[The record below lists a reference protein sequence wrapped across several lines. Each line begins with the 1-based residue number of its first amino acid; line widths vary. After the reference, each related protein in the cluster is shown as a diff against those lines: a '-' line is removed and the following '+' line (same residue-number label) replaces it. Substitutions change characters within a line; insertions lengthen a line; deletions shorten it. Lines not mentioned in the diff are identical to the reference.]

1 MSDYRRSPWSWEVYS
16 IALAGVLCVFCGDLS
31 AQFNPG
37 FQIRNG
43 LPVAPSAAVVRERGV
58 GGRLLEVEGA
68 IGRGEFGAAA
78 GYLAGLLGRDA
89 DAMFESGEQRR
100 SLLGEARRLVDG
112 LSGPGLAAWRRQVDA
127 DADAALAAASGSGD
141 VAAVADVVK
150 RFPRTAAAASA
161 TLLLGLHEL
170 DAGVALADAARL
182 AEARRLL
189 ATVADDADSGREL
202 ALAAGLHAAAAELA
216 AGESAAARDRL
227 LALRD
232 RHGERELLLGGRPT
246 AWFQS
251 EATALA
257 WLSEALGLGAAT
269 NPPARWRTAGGDV
282 ARTATAAGGA
292 PAPAARWSVPLT
304 ETPHAA
310 AALADWQRM
319 IAEAS
324 GGAAPPAWRPIAAG
338 GYALVRTP
346 QTLTAIN
353 LSSGKRVWRTDP
365 PTAGD
370 LNQLLAAAG
379 ATSLAG
385 LAAGSTAAQSVARR
399 VWEDRVYGDL
409 SSDGRRV
416 FLIEALPLEAADL
429 SSPLNRFAPNGAQ
442 LPGPFSAA
450 PYNRLAARELASEGK
465 LLWEAGGLD
474 GGDAAET
481 AGAFFLAAPLPWG
494 ELLLAPAEVGGE
506 LRLFCLR
513 ADRGSVAWSQPIGV
527 VEVAI
532 NEDVARRLSGAAP
545 AVADG
550 VLVLP
555 TAAGLVVGFDP
566 LARRLRW
573 AFEYRRTIDPLA
585 ALGPLVDQTARF
597 ALGWREAAPT
607 IVGSRVLLTPPDSQE
622 LYCLDLQSGAEL
634 WRRRRSASGAAA
646 GPTYDELFAFG
657 PEAPDLFPE
666 EEPGGASDDE
676 PLVDALFVAAANEQ
690 TAVVAAATRIYGLRL
705 ADGAAAWPPI
715 ELPEGRA
722 PTGRGYRDGERL
734 LLPVVGGVAEIDV
747 VAGALRRLHEMDDL
761 PAGSLAVHDGWV
773 LAQGVDRLAAYPQ
786 APALQRALAARL
798 AAEPNDPAARTDA
811 AELALADGDAASALT
826 ELTAAAAVYR
836 AGAGDDPRTTAGLA
850 RTRRLL
856 VKAGLRRLEEDFA
869 AAAERIPQLLAEAT
883 DDAERAAVR
892 RAEYAGRL
900 AAGEWTAAAAA
911 AFAVADDLPERPPL
925 EEIAPG
931 WEVRRDRW
939 VQAALLHLYETGD
952 AATRTAI
959 DEQLAARCTAA
970 LAEESPAA
978 WRRLLG
984 AFGALPATDPVRLRL
999 AAASEPLA
1007 AEQLLLTL
1015 LERPAGAQRCEA
1027 AVRLLQ
1033 LMRRCEQGEAAADYL
1048 RLLAG
1053 ELAEAV
1059 AADGRT
1065 GGEIAAATIAQ
1076 LPPEGEIRFWLD
1088 APHVW
1093 PPHELIETATR
1104 DTTAAANALALQ
1116 TPVPLA
1122 RTASPGFHRR
1132 TLHLNPATN
1141 TLAALNPLG
1150 RPAWEADETHWL
1162 GEPQS
1167 TPYGNQLAFELS
1179 NTLRLTA
1186 VARGHFAVIATEHQA
1201 LAANTLVGGRIAGE
1215 KIPWRRQLT
1224 AGIAAWGGVRSP
1236 MQRQM
1241 QIMAA
1246 RRFGAEPPQRQAA
1259 LLGRQLPIR
1268 EDVVVQLDQRGATG
1282 LIPANGEVAWR
1293 RRAARTATLY
1303 GDGRRAIAFRE
1314 GDAAMMMR
1322 TIDGG
1327 LVAEIDE
1334 LPSDVQ
1340 FFVGAQAVRLI
1351 AGDQGPRL
1359 ALWDFEANAE
1369 VWGVEVERRAVACR
1383 GADDDLLVVG
1393 RNGRLS
1399 SFDLATGEQNYE
1411 AQLVD
1416 RKPAEHLQA
1425 VRWQDRIY
1433 LLVDY
1438 SSDEADWGAGRQS
1451 IEAETPVVQGRLYA
1465 LNEAGELIWPSGAV
1479 VDGFAW
1485 LSTQPAAGPTWAFA
1499 RRVDTPNSTR
1509 AGGRPSRRTEIMLLD
1524 RMTGEQLFARRYSRA
1539 VRILTIRYSATPP
1552 GIEIYEPNGP
1562 IRSITF
1568 GDRPRPPAPPEQ
1580 GEAETPT
1587 PSGGEGG
1594 LLNSIFRLFEG

>member
-1 MSDYRRSPWSWEVYS
+1 MANISLSLR
-16 IALAGVLCVFCGDLS
+16 AGCLLCLVAS
-31 AQFNPG
+31 VAAAQPSEDD
-37 FQIRNG
+37 
-43 LPVAPSAAVVRERGV
+43 VAPSAAVVRERGV

-1150 RPAWEADETHWL
+1150 RPAWEASFEEVLDRAL
-1162 GEPQS
+1162 GPMYHPQINS
-1167 TPYGNQLAFELS
+1167 S
-1179 NTLRLTA
+1179 H
-1186 VARGHFAVIATEHQA
+1186 VRGHLWAAQLGYQRIVVGALSYAGPARLLRHQHLIADRPAVRMRLGFVYDDQ
-1201 LAANTLVGGRIAGE
+1201 
-1215 KIPWRRQLT
+1215 QLT
-1224 AGIAAWGGVRSP
+1224 AWGERNETFQDG
-1236 MQRQM
+1236 
-1241 QIMAA
+1241 A
-1246 RRFGAEPPQRQAA
+1246 RLIGMPGGFAGETF
-1259 LLGRQLPIR
+1259 
-1268 EDVVVQLDQRGATG
+1268 VQLQDGMIWGVDAASGTIFWRRTARSWPLRAYARPGQLTISQIERGAP
-1282 LIPANGEVAWR
+1282 I
-1293 RRAARTATLY
+1293 ARLNPI
-1303 GDGRRAIAFRE
+1303 DGRRIGAYRLP
-1314 GDAAMMMR
+1314 
-1322 TIDGG
+1322 DG
-1327 LVAEIDE
+1327 
-1334 LPSDVQ
+1334 S
-1340 FFVGAQAVRLI
+1340 
-1351 AGDQGPRL
+1351 
-1359 ALWDFEANAE
+1359 
-1369 VWGVEVERRAVACR
+1369 RRVACI
-1383 GADDDLLVVG
+1383 GADLLLFRKTDAG
-1393 RNGRLS
+1393 QAAELMRLRPADQS
-1399 SFDLATGEQNYE
+1399 E
-1411 AQLVD
+1411 AW
-1416 RKPAEHLQA
+1416 K
-1425 VRWQDRIY
+1425 
-1433 LLVDY
+1433 
-1438 SSDEADWGAGRQS
+1438 
-1451 IEAETPVVQGRLYA
+1451 
-1465 LNEAGELIWPSGAV
+1465 
-1479 VDGFAW
+1479 
-1485 LSTQPAAGPTWAFA
+1485 
-1499 RRVDTPNSTR
+1499 
-1509 AGGRPSRRTEIMLLD
+1509 RTLP
-1524 RMTGEQLFARRYSRA
+1524 GA
-1539 VRILTIRYSATPP
+1539 VRIVPLAAGDELMLLTS
-1552 GIEIYEPNGP
+1552 
-1562 IRSITF
+1562 
-1568 GDRPRPPAPPEQ
+1568 
-1580 GEAETPT
+1580 
-1587 PSGGEGG
+1587 EGG
-1594 LLNSIFRLFEG
+1594 LLWLDAESGEDLLTGSPRVAEWTETSEPRHYDLMPVDSATQRIVIVSDTTQWNGQVNRRYRREPIMRVAGEIIAFARKGGRETWRRPLEGAVSVNPPATAGGFLALLELGNEYRQANRGTPTGEGTHVSLLHDSDGVERVRRRPLTGGLGSLQRGALQLSADPRSGTVQITQAGRRRSVSAIFQASSEHAEVGSPKESGQTLDSP